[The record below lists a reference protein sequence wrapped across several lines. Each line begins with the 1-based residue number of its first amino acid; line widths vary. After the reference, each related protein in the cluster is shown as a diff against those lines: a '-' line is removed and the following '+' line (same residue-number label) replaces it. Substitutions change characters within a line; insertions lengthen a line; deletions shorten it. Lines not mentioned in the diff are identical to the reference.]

1 MRSLVGF
8 FSIILFCSAVAA
20 ESLVPLIPVV
30 PAAKAKADL
39 PVRPVPVT
47 TNRTTKRSQPSNAL
61 NIAPEKLDRSR
72 ITMQPGVNE
81 IVQVALNHL
90 NRIVT
95 PYIEPKIT
103 TSSPATTEVRDNV
116 IYIGTTQSS
125 PLTLFIT
132 EQGSEEQ
139 ALSLT
144 LIPQKIP
151 PREIFLKLSESN
163 SYTQVSQ
170 RAKKWEETQ
179 PYIATI
185 EKLFRS
191 IALGEL
197 PSGYNFSK
205 LPKGQLPACRQSG
218 LEFDF
223 TQGQTVMG
231 HHFIVHVGLAVNTSP
246 GLIEFVEDTC
256 GDWDIAAVAA
266 FPKNALMPGE
276 RTEIYIAQ
284 KRNYKREI
292 KIERPSLLLGGK

>member
-8 FSIILFCSAVAA
+8 FSTILFCSAVAA

-39 PVRPVPVT
+39 PVRPLVAT
-47 TNRTTKRSQPSNAL
+47 SNQTKKRSLPSSVL
-61 NIAPEKLDRSR
+61 NTVPEKLDRSR

-81 IVQVALNHL
+81 IVQVAVNHL

-132 EQGSEEQ
+132 EKGSEEQ

-144 LIPQKIP
+144 LIPKKIP
-151 PREIFLKLSESN
+151 PREIFLKLSEDN
-163 SYTQVSQ
+163 SYTRVSQ

-185 EKLFRS
+185 EMLFRS

-197 PSGYNFSK
+197 PSGYNFSR
-205 LPKGQLPACRQSG
+205 LPKGNLPACRQPG

-223 TQGQTVMG
+223 TKGQTVMG
-231 HHFIVHVGLAVNTSP
+231 HHLIVHVGLAVNTSP
-246 GLIEFVEDTC
+246 DLIEFVEDTC
-256 GDWDIAAVAA
+256 GNWDIAAVAA
-266 FPKNALMPGE
+266 FPNNALMPGE
-276 RTEIYIAQ
+276 RTEIYIAK
-284 KRNYKREI
+284 KRNYKRDI
-292 KIERPSLLLGGK
+292 KIKRPSLLLGGK